1 MKVFCFVL
9 MLIFTLNLTAQNGGR
24 IYGYVKAKGQ
34 PLQFVSIGIKSSTLG
49 VISNSEGYFSFPSID
64 FGKYELSFTMI
75 GYVTQVKTVY
85 VSENKK
91 DIFVQ
96 VDLVEQQSD
105 LNEIVVTGT
114 MKEVSKTDSPVPIE
128 IYNSSFFQKN
138 PTPNIFESL
147 QNINGV
153 RPQLNCNVCNTG
165 DIHINGLEGPYT
177 MILIDGMPIVS
188 GLSTVYGLSGIPN
201 SLVERI
207 EIVKGPASSLYGS
220 EAVGGLINV
229 ITKKTSN
236 ADKLSI
242 DVMSTSYLEHNVDVG
257 FKQQIGKKISSL
269 VGLNYYNYQNPIDN
283 NGDGFTDVTLQQRV
297 SLFNKLNLERID
309 NKEASIAFRYFYE
322 DRWGGDMNWN
332 SKWRGTDSIYGES
345 IFTNR
350 YEMIG
355 KYQLPLKEKIMYN
368 VSLNNHQQNSYYGI
382 TKYLANQTIFFNQL
396 YWEKEIDMHSLLLG
410 VSYRYTWFDDNTT
423 VTQYRDSIK
432 LINKPNKV
440 HLPGIFV
447 QDEIK
452 LNCNHKLLLGF
463 RYDYNQIHCNIYTPR
478 LAYKWNFKP
487 NHILRFNTGTGYR
500 INNVFS
506 EDHAALT
513 GARDVVVQTNL
524 KPEQSYNANINY
536 LTKVYK
542 EKFLFGIDVA
552 LFYTY
557 FTNRIIADYETDA
570 NKIYFSNLNGHSVSK
585 GISSNIE
592 FELYQLPLK
601 FLLGGTLM
609 DNYKVENNIRST
621 QLLTENFS
629 GTWSLSYQL
638 KKLDVNIDYTG
649 NVRSPMKLPLL
660 GDLDTRDEFSPWW
673 SIQNIQVSKEWKL
686 LKIYGGIKNIL
697 NYTPPSNSI
706 ARPFDPFDKQ
716 VVYDNNGQ
724 VIATNNNPN
733 ALSFDP
739 TYMFAPNQGIR
750 FFIGL
755 RYKI

>member
-1 MKVFCFVL
+1 